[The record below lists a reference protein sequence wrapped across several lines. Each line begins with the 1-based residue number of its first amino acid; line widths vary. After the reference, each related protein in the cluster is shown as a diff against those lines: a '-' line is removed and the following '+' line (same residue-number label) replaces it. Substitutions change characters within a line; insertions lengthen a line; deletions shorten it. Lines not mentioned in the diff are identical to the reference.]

1 MEDTHKSK
9 TKPEAFNEAF
19 TPTARVDPRAVVV
32 VTVGDVQQV
41 AQQTINRDLSS
52 IELMQVQA
60 ILKAGLGNRTE
71 TIQGAICTVLDV
83 QRVPDPDEAKDE
95 ITYVELV
102 SLEATSL
109 KAAFLQDMLNT
120 NRLTVFEIRDA
131 FDDAITE
138 YRKVVEAK

>member
-71 TIQGAICTVLDV
+71 IIQDAICMVLDV
-83 QRVPDPDEAKDE
+83 QRVPDPDLTG
-95 ITYVELV
+95 IELMQV
-102 SLEATSL
+102 QAILKTSL

-120 NRLTVFEIRDA
+120 NRLTVFEIRET
-131 FDDAITE
+131 FGDAITE